1 MLLLKQAT
9 GIVTMDVN
17 LQNAVVKWLKKEIS
31 KKTREE
37 NDHIVEGDVIY
48 KLKTANLLLS

>member
-17 LQNAVVKWLKKEIS
+17 LQNAIVKWFKKEIS
-31 KKTREE
+31 KKTQEA
-37 NDHIVEGDVIY
+37 NDHIVEGDVM
-48 KLKTANLLLS
+48 LKHILIF

>member
-9 GIVTMDVN
+9 GIITMDVN